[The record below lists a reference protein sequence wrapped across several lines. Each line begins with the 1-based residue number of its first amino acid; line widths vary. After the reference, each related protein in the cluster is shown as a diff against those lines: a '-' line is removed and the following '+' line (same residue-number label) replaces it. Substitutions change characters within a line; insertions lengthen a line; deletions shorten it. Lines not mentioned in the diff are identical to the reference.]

1 MDQKKRKLVEAAL
14 EARKMSYSPYSGF
27 SVGAALLCGD
37 GTVYTGCNI
46 ENASYTPTNC
56 AERTAFFKAVSE
68 GKRDFKAIAVV
79 GGPTGKAPGMPENF
93 CTPCGVCRQVM
104 AEFCH
109 PEDFEIIMAC
119 SDGAGGFC
127 MTVRTLN
134 QLLPDRFG
142 LADQVK

>member
-1 MDQKKRKLVEAAL
+1 
-14 EARKMSYSPYSGF
+14 MSYSPYSGF

-79 GGPTGKAPGMPENF
+79 GAPGMPENF

-127 MTVRTLN
+127 MTVRTVN

>member
-68 GKRDFKAIAVV
+68 GHRDFRAIAIC
-79 GGPTGKAPGMPENF
+79 GGKNGRPAGYCA
-93 CTPCGVCRQVM
+93 PCGICRQVM
-104 AEFCH
+104 REFCSLDSFQIILAASE
-109 PEDFEIIMAC
+109 EDYRIYSLEE
-119 SDGAGGFC
+119 
-127 MTVRTLN
+127 
-134 QLLPDRFG
+134 LLPVSFG
-142 LADQVK
+142 PENL

>member
-1 MDQKKRKLVEAAL
+1 MGMEPSIQAAILKMHPIHQPTVPSVPHFLKL
-14 EARKMSYSPYSGF
+14 
-27 SVGAALLCGD
+27 SVRENGILRPLLWWAGR
-37 GTVYTGCNI
+37 
-46 ENASYTPTNC
+46 P
-56 AERTAFFKAVSE
+56 
-68 GKRDFKAIAVV
+68 GKR
-79 GGPTGKAPGMPENF
+79 PGCLKIF
-93 CTPCGVCRQVM
+93 V
-104 AEFCH
+104 H